1 MKNIIFL
8 VVILMVG
15 CNSILAN
22 NWKIKEN
29 SDLKHIGID
38 VIYLENDNARIM
50 LADKNGKLNAVSI
63 NIESGERIGIN
74 YKEQTNSIDYIK
86 LPSKKDTLIKLFRTA
101 EGNWKLIEY
110 SDYSEKVI
118 LNSVE
123 LN

>member
-29 SDLKHIGID
+29 SDLKHMGVD